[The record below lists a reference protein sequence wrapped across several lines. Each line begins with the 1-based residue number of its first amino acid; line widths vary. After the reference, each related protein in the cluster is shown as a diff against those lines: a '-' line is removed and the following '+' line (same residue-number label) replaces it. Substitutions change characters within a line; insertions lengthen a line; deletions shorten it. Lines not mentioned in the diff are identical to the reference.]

1 MNKKSETTC
10 EKLYVSAEELKKMLS
25 VGRNTALKIGID
37 AKAKIKVGRRSLY
50 NVEKIKDY
58 MASL

>member
-1 MNKKSETTC
+1 MNKKSENTC
-10 EKLYVSAEELKKMLS
+10 EKIYVGVDELKKMLS

-37 AKAKIKVGRRSLY
+37 ANAKIKVGRRTLY

-58 MASL
+58 MSSL